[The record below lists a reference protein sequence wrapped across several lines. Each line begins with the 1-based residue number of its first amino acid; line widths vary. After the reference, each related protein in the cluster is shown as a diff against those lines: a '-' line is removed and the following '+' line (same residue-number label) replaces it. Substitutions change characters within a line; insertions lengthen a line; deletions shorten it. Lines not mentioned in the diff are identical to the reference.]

1 MISQDIQEVWC
12 SSKVCLSVCW
22 TYLCSCGF
30 SLSLQ
35 CSTLMWCII
44 YNCSSGSFYTQASTA
59 LPLPSPI
66 QLSAESGWPGSLGAL
81 NKPNPFHILFVSP
94 RKLTLTLQQR
104 QWWFFF
110 FICNISHRAREC
122 NIWYSGTCISGAV
135 HTHGASSIDFTKRRI
150 RVKVWARLPDLHTP
164 SWGCPREE
172 CSAGLSQNIK

>member
-1 MISQDIQEVWC
+1 MISQDIQGVWC
-12 SSKVCLSVCW
+12 SSKGLSVCW

-44 YNCSSGSFYTQASTA
+44 YNCSSGSFYTQASAA

-66 QLSAESGWPGSLGAL
+66 QLSAESGWLGSLGAL
-81 NKPNPFHILFVSP
+81 NKPDPFHILFVSP
-94 RKLTLTLQQR
+94 RKLTLTLQQQ
-104 QWWFFF
+104 QWCF
-110 FICNISHRAREC
+110 FIYNTGHASAILDTVEHVS
-122 NIWYSGTCISGAV
+122 AV
-135 HTHGASSIDFTKRRI
+135 LYILMGLVRLIFTKRRI

-164 SWGCPREE
+164 SPGCPREE

>member
-110 FICNISHRAREC
+110 LFAIYHTGHASAIFDTVELVS
-122 NIWYSGTCISGAV
+122 AV
-135 HTHGASSIDFTKRRI
+135 LYILMGL
-150 RVKVWARLPDLHTP
+150 VRLILPKE
-164 SWGCPREE
+164 G
-172 CSAGLSQNIK
+172 